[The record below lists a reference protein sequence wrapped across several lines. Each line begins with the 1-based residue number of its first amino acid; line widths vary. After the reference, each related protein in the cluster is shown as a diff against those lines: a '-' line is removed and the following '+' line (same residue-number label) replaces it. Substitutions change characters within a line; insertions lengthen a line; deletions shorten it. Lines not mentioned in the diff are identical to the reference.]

1 VIVVDGAHS
10 DDTAMEFPKICD
22 RLAHRGIIRKADIEK
37 LLDKED
43 LGERPEILMAFAER
57 IEDVT
62 ACFQMPNKR

>member
-10 DDTAMEFPKICD
+10 DDTVEFPKFCD
-22 RLAHRGIIRKADIEK
+22 RLAHRGIIGKADIEK

-43 LGERPEILMAFAER
+43 LGKRPEILMAFAER